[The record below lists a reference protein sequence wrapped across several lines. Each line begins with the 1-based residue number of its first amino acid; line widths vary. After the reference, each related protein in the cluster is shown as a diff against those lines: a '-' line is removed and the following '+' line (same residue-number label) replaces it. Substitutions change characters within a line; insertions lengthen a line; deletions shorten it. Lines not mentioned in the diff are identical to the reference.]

1 MGYIGT
7 FGTATTA
14 PEHHCNTFGTPSWS
28 GKHQDDFTPYL
39 ERDLRQFIKREATRY
54 GNNDR
59 VQGCIGENKRYF
71 NEHFLRGWPH
81 EYWLECYQ
89 LGTSNKNK
97 FPEVPE
103 RNEIWPSMPI

>member
-54 GNNDR
+54 
-59 VQGCIGENKRYF
+59 
-71 NEHFLRGWPH
+71 
-81 EYWLECYQ
+81 
-89 LGTSNKNK
+89 
-97 FPEVPE
+97 
-103 RNEIWPSMPI
+103 